1 MAVPLTFL
9 HELIFLPWRAYVSDI
24 DEKKDAI
31 AFVLVPSEVNR
42 KPAYCESIHI
52 ICINSVSIET

>member
-24 DEKKDAI
+24 DEKKDDI
-31 AFVLVPSEVNR
+31 PFLLVPSKVKR

-52 ICINSVSIET
+52 ICINCVSMET